1 MWWKTVDG
9 QTDLLA
15 RIIQFDRQRFFIT
28 LVFQRIGLHALNQ
41 LIKGATAG
49 EKDRQFDFK
58 GIKHGQ
64 ALDGI
69 EGDTAFD
76 EERIEPMK
84 FDDEDASDYSD
95 NEMISFKEVN

>member
-1 MWWKTVDG
+1 MWPKT
-9 QTDLLA
+9 L
-15 RIIQFDRQRFFIT
+15 RFQRF
-28 LVFQRIGLHALNQ
+28 
-41 LIKGATAG
+41 
-49 EKDRQFDFK
+49 
-58 GIKHGQ
+58 KHGQ

-76 EERIEPMK
+76 EERIEPMT